1 MPFPSFVS
9 RVVFPRSVSPERTL
23 LDIVTRSIRCMRESR
38 PKFQREGKKKTGR
51 QRGETVSAAQRAP
64 RSKKRYTMQL
74 YPDGSLRPVATS
86 TRGEGEHRQALAD
99 LYGDLPLPSTGG
111 GVRNIRSILSEVDLG
126 ITGESLAPELLSQ
139 AWSSAVGE
147 FVSTQAHL
155 ISLSNGTAV
164 VHTSHPAVRFELQ
177 RQNRRLI
184 AALNSFLGEGCVQKV
199 RFR

>member
-1 MPFPSFVS
+1 
-9 RVVFPRSVSPERTL
+9 
-23 LDIVTRSIRCMRESR
+23 MRESR
-38 PKFQREGKKKTGR
+38 PKFQREGKEKTGR
-51 QRGETVSAAQRAP
+51 QGGGSVSATPRTS

-111 GVRNIRSILSEVDLG
+111 GVRSIRSILSEVDLG
-126 ITGESLAPELLSQ
+126 ITGENLAPELLNQ
-139 AWSSAVGE
+139 AWASAVGE

-164 VHTSHPAVRFELQ
+164 VHATHPAVRFELQ

-184 AALNSFLGEGCVQKV
+184 AALNSFLGEGCVHKV
-199 RFR
+199 HFQ